1 LLSKLR
7 SNLNYANVMATI
19 AVFMTLGGGAY
30 AATKLPANSVG
41 SKQIKSKAV
50 TPAKVARGTVKLFKG
65 QKGDN
70 GTNGANGT
78 NGRNGTDGT
87 NGANGTN
94 GRNGTDGT
102 NGQPALSAFVGRI
115 SNLHSDIGPDWGAP
129 SGDSASVTDDNAVY
143 GVAPNAT
150 STARDLFVELTSSET
165 QPRLVQLDVN
175 NGAAIACTVPAAG
188 TTCNSGGQTATIPPG
203 AHLSIR
209 THLLGGSATSTAPQA
224 RFAWRATT
232 P

>member
-1 LLSKLR
+1 MLSKLR

-87 NGANGTN
+87 NG
-94 GRNGTDGT
+94 
-102 NGQPALSAFVGRI
+102 QPALSAFVGRI
-115 SNLHSDIGPDWGAP
+115 SNLHRDIGPDWGAP
-129 SGDSASVTDDNAVY
+129 SGDSASVEGDDNAVY

-175 NGAAIACTVPAAG
+175 GSAAIACTVPAAG

>member
-1 LLSKLR
+1 LIVDAGRPTLLSKLR

-19 AVFMTLGGGAY
+19 AVFMALGGGAY
-30 AATKLPANSVG
+30 AAIKLPANSVG
-41 SKQIKSKAV
+41 SKQLKKKAV
-50 TPAKVARGTVKLFKG
+50 TPAKVAPGTVKLFKG
-65 QKGDN
+65 QKGN
-70 GTNGANGT
+70 
-78 NGRNGTDGT
+78 DGT
-87 NGANGTN
+87 NGANGAN

-115 SNLHSDIGPDWGAP
+115 SNLHGDSGLDWGAP
-129 SGDSASVTDDNAVY
+129 SGDSASVAPNDNAVY
-143 GVAPNAT
+143 AVAPNAT

-175 NGAAIACTVPAAG
+175 GSAAIACTVPAAG
-188 TTCNSGGQTATIPPG
+188 TMCNSGGQTATIPPG
-203 AHLSIR
+203 AHLSIQ
-209 THLLGGSATSTAPQA
+209 THLVCGGSCGPPGTPPQA